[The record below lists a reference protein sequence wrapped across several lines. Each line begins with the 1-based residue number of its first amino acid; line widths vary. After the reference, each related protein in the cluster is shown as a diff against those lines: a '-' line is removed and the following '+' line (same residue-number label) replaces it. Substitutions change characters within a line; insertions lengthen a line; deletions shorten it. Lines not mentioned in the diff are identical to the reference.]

1 MEELARRF
9 CRQARERPG
18 LRYSKESQQVALAY
32 ARVAER
38 SGRSRREV
46 AAALCLSQATLFR
59 WLQRGSQAA
68 SIPLHEV
75 VVVESGEAAGSPV
88 LVMPSGVRVEG
99 LSLAEV
105 VSVLE
110 ALG

>member
-1 MEELARRF
+1 M
-9 CRQARERPG
+9 RQT
-18 LRYSKESQQVALAY
+18 ALAY
-32 ARVAER
+32 AREAER

-46 AAALCLSQATLFR
+46 AESLCVSEATLFR
-59 WLQRGSQAA
+59 WLQGAGDTV
-68 SIPLHEV
+68 PLHEV
-75 VVVESGEAAGSPV
+75 VVVESRRAGAGV

-99 LSLAEV
+99 LSLPEL